1 MKHPQPPSEPSG
13 EENEI
18 SEFENELLELE
29 RSLCDVSHSLF
40 ALKDRFFQVETDQ
53 ELQAELQQRL
63 QELEDSELSEMK
75 VELNLIRQQL
85 EVLEINLES
94 RLFTWRSVKQPF
106 WQVVRFGGLGMII
119 GWLLKSATGS

>member
-13 EENEI
+13 EENQL

-29 RSLCDVSHSLF
+29 GSLRDVSSSLF

-63 QELEDSELSEMK
+63 HELEENQLPEMK
-75 VELNLIRQQL
+75 VELKLIQQQL

-106 WQVVRFGGLGMII
+106 WQFVRFGGLGIII
-119 GWLLKSATGS
+119 GWLLKSATIG

>member
-29 RSLCDVSHSLF
+29 RSLREVSHSLF

-53 ELQAELQQRL
+53 ELQAELQERL

>member
-29 RSLCDVSHSLF
+29 RSLCDVSRSLF

-53 ELQAELQQRL
+53 ELQAELQERL

>member
-13 EENEI
+13 EENEL

-29 RSLCDVSHSLF
+29 RSLF

-63 QELEDSELSEMK
+63 QELEENQLPEMK
-75 VELNLIRQQL
+75 VELKLIQQQL

-106 WQVVRFGGLGMII
+106 WQVIRFGGLGVIL
-119 GWLLKSATGS
+119 GWLLKSATIS